1 MTVVAAANTGFY
13 IGLGIGFVIVIV
25 VVALVAPL
33 LSIASRISQQAEA
46 AAPPL
51 EQVRKNTNI
60 LPQTAVTNDHAIAIL
75 AAAKAAR
82 GALTG

>member
-1 MTVVAAANTGFY
+1 MVLVAANTGFY

-33 LSIASRISQQAEA
+33 LGLASKIAKQADTA
-46 AAPPL
+46 AEPL
-51 EQVRKNTNI
+51 EQVRKNTAI
-60 LPQTAVTNDHAIAIL
+60 LPQTAVTNDHALAIL
-75 AAAKAAR
+75 AGAKAAR

>member
-1 MTVVAAANTGFY
+1 MLLLSANTGFY
-13 IGLGIGFVIVIV
+13 VGLGIGFVIVIV

-33 LSIASRISQQAEA
+33 LSIASHISEQAED

-51 EQVRKNTNI
+51 EQTRKNVAI
-60 LPQTAVTNDHAIAIL
+60 LPQTAVTNDHAVAIL